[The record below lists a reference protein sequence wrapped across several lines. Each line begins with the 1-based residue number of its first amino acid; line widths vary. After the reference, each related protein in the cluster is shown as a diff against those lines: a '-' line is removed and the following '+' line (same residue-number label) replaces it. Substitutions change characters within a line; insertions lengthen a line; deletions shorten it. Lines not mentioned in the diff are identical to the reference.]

1 MKVPV
6 LTHHSLSTSPRPRF
20 ANSHCPHIF
29 PHLHLPSCD
38 YGTFMKILLDN
49 KQRQAE
55 SSLFRAASKWILAD
69 NNRVELAEE
78 IFRLLGISQVLG
90 PGAAS
95 GSSALGGEGEALV
108 HSLSPS
114 CFPAGRPAGWV
125 GLLGGVR
132 DTRPISP
139 GAMHAGSEGIP
150 PSLFTLTD
158 TPFRHRRPP
167 CLALTRLRMESS
179 ESPTMNRPSPSL
191 PPNSRPLCS

>member
-90 PGAAS
+90 RVP
-95 GSSALGGEGEALV
+95 LVEVVRWGGR
-108 HSLSPS
+108 
-114 CFPAGRPAGWV
+114 GRPWFIHSHHHAFRLGALQAGWV
-125 GLLGGVR
+125 FWGG
-132 DTRPISP
+132 
-139 GAMHAGSEGIP
+139 
-150 PSLFTLTD
+150 
-158 TPFRHRRPP
+158 
-167 CLALTRLRMESS
+167 
-179 ESPTMNRPSPSL
+179 
-191 PPNSRPLCS
+191 